1 MAQLK
6 IAEGL
11 LLRKQLQA
19 KVEQLKPLRELGDRG
34 VFSQQVQRKQVSE
47 NVDELSIVTPR
58 ITLEDLT
65 KTYDHYA
72 TQLRKLDA
80 ALQKANW
87 NYDLDFNEEPAP
99 KAETVEAATGVALGM
114 QKVV

>member
-1 MAQLK
+1 MK

-19 KVEQLKPLRELGDRG
+19 KTEQLKPLRDLGERG
-34 VFSQQVQRKQVSE
+34 VFDQQVKRQSVSD
-47 NVDELSIVTPR
+47 NVDEVTIVTPR
-58 ITLEDLT
+58 VTLKDITS
-65 KTYDHYA
+65 TYDHYA

-87 NYDLDFNEEPAP
+87 SFDLDFTEENPPEQPSAEKTTDS
-99 KAETVEAATGVALGM
+99 KAV
-114 QKVV
+114 

>member
-1 MAQLK
+1 MK

-19 KVEQLKPLRELGDRG
+19 KTEQLKPLRDLGDRG
-34 VFSQQVQRKQVSE
+34 VFDQQVKRTNVSE
-47 NVDELSIVTPR
+47 NVDELTIVTPR
-58 ITLEDLT
+58 VTLADITR
-65 KTYDHYA
+65 TYDHYA

-87 NYDLDFNEEPAP
+87 THDLDFKEEPAP
-99 KAETVEAATGVALGM
+99 AETVEEATGVKPGK
-114 QKVV
+114 QKGAE

>member
-1 MAQLK
+1 MK

-19 KVEQLKPLRELGDRG
+19 KTEQLKPLRDLGERG
-34 VFSQQVQRKQVSE
+34 VFDQQVKRASVSE
-47 NVDELSIVTPR
+47 NVDELTIVTPR
-58 ITLEDLT
+58 VSLSDITA
-65 KTYDHYA
+65 TYDHYA

-87 NYDLDFNEEPAP
+87 TFDLDFTEDKMPEAEKPTDS
-99 KAETVEAATGVALGM
+99 KAV
-114 QKVV
+114 

>member
-1 MAQLK
+1 MK

-19 KVEQLKPLRELGDRG
+19 KTEQLKPLRDLGDRG
-34 VFSQQVQRKQVSE
+34 VFDQQVKRANVSE
-47 NVDELSIVTPR
+47 NVDELTIVTPR
-58 ITLEDLT
+58 VSLEDIT

-87 NYDLDFNEEPAP
+87 TFDLDFTEETPP
-99 KAETVEAATGVALGM
+99 VETVAAA
-114 QKVV
+114 KK